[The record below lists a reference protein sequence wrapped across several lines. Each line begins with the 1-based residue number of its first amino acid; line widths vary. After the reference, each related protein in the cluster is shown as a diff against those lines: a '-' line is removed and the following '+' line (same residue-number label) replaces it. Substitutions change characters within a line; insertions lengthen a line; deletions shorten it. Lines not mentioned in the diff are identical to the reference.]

1 VSLLSLH
8 LLEVIANID
17 FFFFIISWNP
27 SGAIKAGRNS
37 AIYLYKGK
45 TVEVAGKA

>member
-1 VSLLSLH
+1 LT
-8 LLEVIANID
+8 
-17 FFFFIISWNP
+17 FFYFISWNP

-37 AIYLYKGK
+37 AVYLYKGK

>member
-8 LLEVIANID
+8 LLEVIANVEL
-17 FFFFIISWNP
+17 FFSISWNP
-27 SGAIKAGRNS
+27 SGAIKAGCNS
-37 AIYLYKGK
+37 AVYLYKGK